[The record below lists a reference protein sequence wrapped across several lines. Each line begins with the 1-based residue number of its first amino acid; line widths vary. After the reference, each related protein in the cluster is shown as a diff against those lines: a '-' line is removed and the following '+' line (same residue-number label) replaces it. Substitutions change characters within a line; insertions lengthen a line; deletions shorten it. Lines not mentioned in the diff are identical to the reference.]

1 MKVDQFNYDF
11 KNIEVAFLNPSASID
26 VERLLK
32 EWREEADNRVI
43 VAVPSWYACGTNPTA
58 LRVGSC
64 RSGSPTVYVLRSLS
78 CQGFEGTDVLVYPSD
93 SQESNVDFWEAM
105 VLTPDKT
112 NTIQRQRA
120 EVKAGLLQVPVI
132 RMHGYKRKMESYML
146 DYVDGRLEKCANG

>member
-1 MKVDQFNYDF
+1 MKVDQLDYNF
-11 KNIEVAFLNPSASID
+11 KNIEVAFLNPSASMD

-64 RSGSPTVYVLRSLS
+64 RSGSPTVYVLRSLP
-78 CQGFEGTDVLVYPSD
+78 CQRFEGSDVLMYSSID
-93 SQESNVDFWEAM
+93 KESNVDFWEAM

-112 NTIQRQRA
+112 KTIPRQRA

-132 RMHGYKRKMESYML
+132 KMHGYNRKMESYIL